1 MAYIECVEYGILK
14 ENLSN
19 LGKGDN
25 LVALENRD
33 VVFSWSSGFATF
45 DVSHYNPNK
54 EYLKNGNFF

>member
-14 ENLSN
+14 ENLSA

-33 VVFSWSSGFATF
+33 VVFS
-45 DVSHYNPNK
+45 
-54 EYLKNGNFF
+54 

>member
-14 ENLSN
+14 ENLFA

-33 VVFSWSSGFATF
+33 VVFS
-45 DVSHYNPNK
+45 
-54 EYLKNGNFF
+54 